1 MAPLVCAA
9 MRRLRTLSEAECYL
23 RCYGGADESVKV
35 FRVERPER
43 DDEMRLT
50 GERLRRLFERKLDLR
65 EPGLAA

>member
-1 MAPLVCAA
+1 

-35 FRVERPER
+35 FRVERPEH
-43 DDEMRLT
+43 DEMRLT
-50 GERLRRLFERKLDLR
+50 GERLRLLFERKLDLR

>member
-1 MAPLVCAA
+1 

-23 RCYGGADESVKV
+23 RCYGGSDESVKV

-43 DDEMRLT
+43 EEVRLT
-50 GERLRRLFERKLDLR
+50 GERLGRLFERKLDLR

>member
-1 MAPLVCAA
+1 

-23 RCYGGADESVKV
+23 RCYGGTDESVKV

-43 DDEMRLT
+43 DEGRLT

>member
-1 MAPLVCAA
+1 

-23 RCYGGADESVKV
+23 RCYGGTDESVKV

-43 DDEMRLT
+43 DETRLT

-65 EPGLAA
+65 EAGLAA

>member
-1 MAPLVCAA
+1 

-43 DDEMRLT
+43 EEVRLT
-50 GERLRRLFERKLDLR
+50 GERPRRLFEARLDLR

>member
-1 MAPLVCAA
+1 

-43 DDEMRLT
+43 EEGRLT
-50 GERLRRLFERKLDLR
+50 GERLRRLFEHRLDLR
-65 EPGLAA
+65 EPGLAASTG